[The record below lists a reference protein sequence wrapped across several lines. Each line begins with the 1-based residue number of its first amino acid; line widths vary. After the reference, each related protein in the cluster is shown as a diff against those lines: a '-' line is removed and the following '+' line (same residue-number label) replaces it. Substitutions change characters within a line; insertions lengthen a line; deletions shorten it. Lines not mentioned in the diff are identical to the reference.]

1 VDDESGSHAVA
12 VPGRSGGGWRALLA
26 DVLGVSGTL
35 TAELVTV
42 LTAPSEASD
51 PWCPAALDET
61 WRLAHAADV
70 VGHANDGSTEPTPD
84 GELSEAG

>member
-1 VDDESGSHAVA
+1 VEDESGSRAVA
-12 VPGRSGGGWRALLA
+12 VPDRSGGGWRALLA
-26 DVLGVSGTL
+26 DVLGASGTP

-42 LTAPSEASD
+42 LTAPSERGD
-51 PWCPAALDET
+51 RWCPAALDEA
-61 WRLAHAADV
+61 WRLAHAAEP